1 MSELIQVRKKAQLT
15 LPLSVRQK
23 LGVEEGDYMDVQVRD
38 GEIVLKVK
46 KLVDK
51 DQAWFWTKRWQQ
63 GEKEAEE
70 DIRAGRVHSF
80 PDAKA
85 AVAHLHSH
93 VGKKQSKTGKRS
105 G

>member
-23 LGVEEGDYMDVQVRD
+23 LGVEEGDFMDVQVRD

-51 DQAWFWTKRWQQ
+51 EQAWFWTKRWQQ

-70 DIRAGRVHSF
+70 DIHAGRIHHF
-80 PDAKA
+80 PDSKS
-85 AVAHLHSH
+85 AVAFLH
-93 VGKKQSKTGKRS
+93 GQAEEKQSKASESRR
-105 G
+105 